1 MQKMQMQVE
10 GLDALM
16 ERMQKLGVDTRSAVN
31 KALIETH
38 KIVTEKAEAA
48 IKPHRRTGAT
58 EASLRREAVPEWS
71 GDAASIKVGFDI
83 ENGGLPS
90 IFLMYETKI
99 HGTPRTKPADPAL
112 YNAFFGKETIKE
124 IVEAQEKAIY
134 TAIHS
139 AEGANG

>member
-10 GLDALM
+10 GLDALV

-38 KIVTEKAEAA
+38 RIVTEKAEAA
-48 IKPHRRTGAT
+48 IEPHRRTGAT
-58 EASLRREAVPEWS
+58 EASLRHDVLIEWN
-71 GDAASIKVGFDI
+71 GDVASIKVGFDI

-90 IFLMYETKI
+90 IFLMY
-99 HGTPRTKPADPAL
+99 GTARIKPDTTL
-112 YNAFFGKETIKE
+112 HNAFFGKDTIKE

-134 TAIHS
+134 NAIHS

>member
-1 MQKMQMQVE
+1 MPKMQMQVE

-48 IKPHRRTGAT
+48 IDPHKRTGAT
-58 EASLRREAVPEWS
+58 EASLRREAVPEWN
-71 GDAASIKVGFDI
+71 GDVASIKVGFDI

-90 IFLMYETKI
+90 IFLMY
-99 HGTPRTKPADPAL
+99 GTPHIKPDETL
-112 YNAFFGKETIKE
+112 HDAFFGEETIKE
-124 IVEAQEKAIY
+124 IVEAQEKALY
-134 TAIHS
+134 NAIHS

>member
-10 GLDALM
+10 GIDALM
-16 ERMQKLGVDTRSAVN
+16 ERMQRLGVDTRSAVN

-38 KIVTEKAEAA
+38 KIVTDKAEAA
-48 IKPHRRTGAT
+48 IEPHKRTGAT

-71 GDAASIKVGFDI
+71 GDVASIKVGFDI

-90 IFLMYETKI
+90 IFLMY
-99 HGTPRTKPADPAL
+99 GTPHIKPDTAL
-112 YNAFFGKETIKE
+112 HNAFFGKETVKE

-134 TAIHS
+134 AAIHS

>member
-1 MQKMQMQVE
+1 MPKMQMQVE
-10 GLDALM
+10 GLEAIM
-16 ERMQKLGVDTRSAVN
+16 ERMQKLGADTRSAVN

-48 IKPHRRTGAT
+48 IEPHRRTGAT

-71 GDAASIKVGFDI
+71 GDVASIKVGFDI

-90 IFLMYETKI
+90 IFLMY
-99 HGTPRTKPADPAL
+99 GTPHIKPDSAL
-112 YNAFFGKETIKE
+112 YNAFFGKETVKE

-134 TAIHS
+134 AAIHS

>member
-16 ERMQKLGVDTRSAVN
+16 ERMKKLGADTRSAVN

-38 KIVTEKAEAA
+38 KIVTDKAEAA

-58 EASLRREAVPEWS
+58 ESSLRREAVPEWS
-71 GDAASIKVGFDI
+71 GDVANIKVGFDI

-90 IFLMYETKI
+90 LFLMY
-99 HGTPRTKPADPAL
+99 GTARIKPDTTL
-112 YNAFFGKETIKE
+112 HNAFFGKDTIKE

-134 TAIHS
+134 NAIHS

>member
-16 ERMQKLGVDTRSAVN
+16 ERMQKLGADTRSAVN

-48 IKPHRRTGAT
+48 IEQHKRTGAT
-58 EASLRREAVPEWS
+58 EASLRHEAVPEWS
-71 GDAASIKVGFDI
+71 GDVASIKVGFDI

-90 IFLMYETKI
+90 IFLMY
-99 HGTPRTKPADPAL
+99 GTPQTKPDPAL
-112 YNAFFGKETIKE
+112 YNAFFGKDTIKE

>member
-10 GLDALM
+10 GLDALV

-31 KALIETH
+31 KALVETH
-38 KIVTEKAEAA
+38 KIVTEKAEAS
-48 IKPHRRTGAT
+48 IEPHRRTGVT
-58 EASLRREAVPEWS
+58 EASLRREALIEWS
-71 GDAASIKVGFDI
+71 GDIASVKVGFDI

-90 IFLMYETKI
+90 IFLMY
-99 HGTPRTKPADPAL
+99 GTARIKPDTAL
-112 YNAFFGKETIKE
+112 HNAFFGEETIKE

-134 TAIHS
+134 NAIHS

>member
-1 MQKMQMQVE
+1 MPKMQMQVE
-10 GLDALM
+10 GLAALM

-48 IKPHRRTGAT
+48 IEPHRRTGAT
-58 EASLRREAVPEWS
+58 EASLRREAVPEWN
-71 GDAASIKVGFDI
+71 GDVASIKVGFDI

-90 IFLMYETKI
+90 IFLMY
-99 HGTPRTKPADPAL
+99 GTPHIKPADPAL
-112 YNAFFGKETIKE
+112 YDAFFGDDTIKE
-124 IVEAQEKAIY
+124 IVEAQEKTIY
-134 TAIHS
+134 NAIHS

>member
-16 ERMQKLGVDTRSAVN
+16 ERMRKLGVDTRSAVN

-48 IKPHRRTGAT
+48 IETHRRTGAT
-58 EASLRREAVPEWS
+58 EASLRHDVVIEWNR
-71 GDAASIKVGFDI
+71 DVASIKVGFDI

-90 IFLMYETKI
+90 IFLMY
-99 HGTPRTKPADPAL
+99 GTARIKPDKTL
-112 YNAFFGKETIKE
+112 HDAFFGKETIKE